1 MFNHGISDGTDY
13 QAEHTLLQGCHFV
26 AFVLIKGNENNSM
39 VKGVIVVWWK
49 NNGYE
54 VDIKGCGRCS
64 VVKK

>member
-1 MFNHGISDGTDY
+1 MFNHGKSEGTDY
-13 QAEHTLLQGCHFV
+13 QAEHILLHGCHFV
-26 AFVLIKGNENNSM
+26 AFVLIKGNDTNSM
-39 VKGVIVVWWK
+39 VRGVIVVWWK